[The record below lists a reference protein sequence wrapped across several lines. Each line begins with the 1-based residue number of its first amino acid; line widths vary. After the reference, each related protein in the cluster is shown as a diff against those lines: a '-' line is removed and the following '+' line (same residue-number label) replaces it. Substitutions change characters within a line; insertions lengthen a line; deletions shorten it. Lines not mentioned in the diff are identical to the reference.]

1 MAKYD
6 LGIAQSIIAESI
18 GEPGNRLF
26 RLLINSAHGRAC
38 LWMEKEQL
46 LQLGLAI
53 KRLIGNSEQQSSEPR
68 NPDQEAD
75 SNQLLDLDFQIS
87 KLGIFPDELDPTV
100 FILIAFDP
108 EAFDDS
114 GPTIEVSTTYD
125 QIGELAN
132 QAIEVCAA
140 GRPLCPLCG
149 ASLDSSGHKCPRSNG
164 HVEIG

>member
-1 MAKYD
+1 MAKYN

-26 RLLINSAHGRAC
+26 RLLVSSTYGMAC

-53 KRLIGNSEQQSSEPR
+53 KRLIGNSEDGPTEALER
-68 NPDQEAD
+68 LHEANPDQV
-75 SNQLLDLDFQIS
+75 LDLDFQIS
-87 KLGIFPDELDPTV
+87 KLAIFADESNPRT

-108 EAFDDS
+108 EAFDHS
-114 GPTIEVSTTYD
+114 GPTMEVSATYD
-125 QIGELAN
+125 QIGDLAN

-149 ASLDSSGHKCPRSNG
+149 ASLDSGGHKCPRSNG
-164 HVEIG
+164 HVEIN